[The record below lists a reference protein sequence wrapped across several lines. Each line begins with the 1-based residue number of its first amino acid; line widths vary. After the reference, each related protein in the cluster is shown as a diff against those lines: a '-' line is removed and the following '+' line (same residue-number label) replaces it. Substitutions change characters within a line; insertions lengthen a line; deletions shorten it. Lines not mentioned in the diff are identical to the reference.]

1 MPGHLHHGDD
11 GGDAVVAAAGAAHHR
26 VGAAGHAPLGAGGH
40 PHHGAGHQA
49 AAHDV
54 GGQVGLEGVGDADAQ
69 AVLQAVV
76 GEGLV
81 HLRALQHKGQ
91 LLLAGGVRQL
101 PELGDGHGLKLGV
114 ERVLAAGGVLLLK
127 EHLVVGAGVDDVG
140 VGVPDGADADAPG
153 GDDLGVGV
161 EPALPLGDGHAY
173 LLVLHQTDGL
183 LADDAV
189 DLLQQL
195 QPLLRVAQAGTQG
208 GGVLQAHP
216 LEAGDAHA
224 HAVLVDA
231 GVDLHLDGYH
241 LSADGVVG
249 VGGAEGHAHGL
260 GAPQGGNHLL
270 VQQGQHLFLVQLHR
284 SSLLFRRPR
293 GAAKSSAY
301 FIMQPAC
308 QLHFLASKAKNPRK
322 KAGIGLTWGGK
333 SRRILLNRLNW
344 LK

>member
-1 MPGHLHHGDD
+1 MMAAEAAVASLRAQPILPPSQIMPVRLALMLMMAVPICLSSAPQEPHHGGGSGGGGGHAAAAGGAELAGEQLDVDVEQVGEGQGLHGGLPAGAQVPGHLHHGDD

-101 PELGDGHGLKLGV
+101 PELGDGHGLELGV
-114 ERVLAAGGVLLLK
+114 KRVLAAGGVLLLK

-161 EPALPLGDGHAY
+161 ELALPLGDGHAH

-195 QPLLRVAQAGTQG
+195 QPFSGLPAGTDG
-208 GGVLQAHP
+208 GGVLQVP
-216 LEAGDAHA
+216 PRLEAGGKLGPCHRL

-231 GVDLHLDGYH
+231 GG
-241 LSADGVVG
+241 
-249 VGGAEGHAHGL
+249 
-260 GAPQGGNHLL
+260 
-270 VQQGQHLFLVQLHR
+270 
-284 SSLLFRRPR
+284 
-293 GAAKSSAY
+293 
-301 FIMQPAC
+301 
-308 QLHFLASKAKNPRK
+308 
-322 KAGIGLTWGGK
+322 
-333 SRRILLNRLNW
+333 
-344 LK
+344 